1 MSKVNDTNKNI
12 MLFFIGGITQNEIF
26 IIEKLA
32 KQNGKKLLII
42 TTNIINSN
50 SFYNILKQS

>member
-1 MSKVNDTNKNI
+1 

-26 IIEKLA
+26 AINRLA
-32 KQNGKKLLII
+32 RTYGKRVFII

-50 SFYNILKQS
+50 SFYNMFKNL